1 MFSIIEIILWLL
13 GFAAA
18 YFVHK
23 KIDALCTENSVGAAE
38 EYISQIK
45 EENDT
50 VWRHYHISGRYF
62 PAMII
67 LGFIVP
73 WTPVKWILFIGGGFN
88 VPAIFYDVF
97 QNNLKRT
104 FESKERLLFTLISA
118 YNLILIAIS
127 LFTYYYGYIYVDFSK

>member
-45 EENDT
+45 EENC
-50 VWRHYHISGRYF
+50 G
-62 PAMII
+62 
-67 LGFIVP
+67 
-73 WTPVKWILFIGGGFN
+73 VKEALN
-88 VPAIFYDVF
+88 S
-97 QNNLKRT
+97 
-104 FESKERLLFTLISA
+104 SK
-118 YNLILIAIS
+118 IS
-127 LFTYYYGYIYVDFSK
+127 LQRYENYVKIYNELKEKF